1 MANDG
6 SVVQRRAGK
15 RLTPPKWVWAIVALL
30 GLAIVILRVTDLLG
44 DHAFANM
51 ATWILTFLAV
61 LVVLGWWLLRSGLSR
76 RVRLAIVAGAAVA
89 VAGFCTLFRVDHV
102 SGELVPSFAYRF
114 APKPDQ
120 QMAPV
125 TEEAGEH
132 GPPVDLGTTTPDDF
146 PQFLGPG
153 RTAALEGVRLDL
165 DARWPPPLVWRHAIG
180 AGWSGFAVRNGHAV
194 TMEQRDELEMVTC
207 YDVRTGR
214 LEWWHGTATRHE
226 TTPGGVGPRCTPTID
241 HGKVFALGA
250 TGRLSCL
257 DGATG
262 RCLWEKDLLQE
273 FGVTP
278 EEELAA
284 VAWGRAASPLVVGE
298 RVIVPAGGMREGH
311 PVSLAAF
318 DVRDGHLVWQAGQ
331 RQVGYSSP
339 ALATLA
345 GVEQVLIVNEDT
357 ASGHDPRTGRVLW
370 EHEWEGHSNR
380 DPNVSQAVP
389 VPPDRVF
396 LSKGYAQ
403 GAMLL
408 RLVPR
413 PATISDGARYPDGA
427 FDTEVVWHNPKVMR
441 TKFSNVT
448 LRDGRVYG
456 LSDGTLECIDL
467 ESGQRIW
474 KDGRYHHGQILRVGE
489 ALMVM
494 SEWGEVVFVEATP
507 DRPNHVLGRFQALEG
522 MSWNTVALAGRYLL
536 VRNAAEAACYRLGN

>member
-1 MANDG
+1 MVDHGNVAR
-6 SVVQRRAGK
+6 RRAGR
-15 RLTPPKWVWAIVALL
+15 RLTPPKWVWGVVALL

-61 LVVLGWWLLRSGLSR
+61 LVLLGWWLLRSGLSR
-76 RVRLAIVAGAAVA
+76 RARLAILAGLAAA
-89 VAGFCTLFRVDHV
+89 NAGFCILFRVDHL
-102 SGELVPSFAYRF
+102 SGELVPSFAFRF
-114 APKPDQ
+114 AAKADQ
-120 QMAPV
+120 QMAPPA
-125 TEEAGEH
+125 EPESGGH
-132 GPPVDLGTTTPDDF
+132 GPPVDLGTATPDDF

-153 RTAALEGVRLDL
+153 RAATLEGMRLDL

-207 YDVRTGR
+207 YNVQTGR

-226 TTPGGVGPRCTPTID
+226 TTPGGVGPRSTPTID
-241 HGKVFALGA
+241 RGKVFALGA
-250 TGRLSCL
+250 TGRLCCL

-262 RCLWEKDLLQE
+262 RCLWEKDLLDE

-318 DVRDGHLVWQAGQ
+318 DAGDGHLLWEGGD
-331 RQVGYSSP
+331 RQVSYSSP

-345 GVEQVLIVNEDT
+345 GIEQVLIVNEDT
-357 ASGHDPRTGRVLW
+357 ASGHDLRTGRVLW
-370 EHEWEGHSNR
+370 EHEWPGHSNR
-380 DPNVSQAVP
+380 DPNTCQAVP
-389 VPPDRVF
+389 IPPDCVF
-396 LSKGYAQ
+396 LSKGYTQ

-408 RLVPR
+408 RVIPQ
-413 PATISDGARYPDGA
+413 PDGA
-427 FDTEVVWHNPKVMR
+427 LDTEVVWQNPKVMR

-448 LRDGRVYG
+448 VLSGYVYG
-456 LSDGTLECIDL
+456 LSDGILECIDL
-467 ESGQRIW
+467 ANGQRIW

-489 ALMVM
+489 VLVVM
-494 SEWGEVVFVEATP
+494 SEWGEVVLVEATP

-522 MSWNTVALAGRYLL
+522 MSWNTMALAGRYLL
-536 VRNAAEAACYRLGN
+536 VRNAAEAACYRVGIKD